1 MTAVVKPKI
10 RVALSGSGTK
20 APAHVGALAAVEDA
34 GYEIVELAGTS
45 GGALCAGLYA
55 CGMGAKS
62 IYDLVMTMDWTPL
75 MAISPWSILTGKG
88 YCSGN
93 ALHAF
98 MTEHTGGKTF
108 AEISVDLTIMASDV
122 SSEVPYR
129 FDRQLTPDIPVA
141 LAGRASA
148 SIPIVFAPVLIGEA
162 VLMDGG
168 MVVNLPVDLLTVDSL
183 PRIGIELTAKC
194 EPLKPGH
201 HGLNKIVPHL
211 IDLMIESTEDAHIQI
226 GKLKGAVVAQVET
239 GFASSLDRKMAYDT
253 RQRLYNAGYAETAA
267 ALVKMA
273 APAVTA

>member
-1 MTAVVKPKI
+1 MKPKI

-20 APAHVGALAAVEDA
+20 APAHVGALAAIENA

-55 CGMGAKS
+55 CGMRAMALH
-62 IYDLVMTMDWTPL
+62 DLVMEMDWTPL
-75 MAISPWSILTGKG
+75 MAVSPWSILSGKG

-93 ALHAF
+93 ALLNF
-98 MTEHTGGKTF
+98 MTEQTRGRTF
-108 AEISVDLTIMASDV
+108 ADLDVDLTIMASDV
-122 SSEVPYR
+122 SNEVPYR
-129 FDRQLTPDIPVA
+129 FDRQLTPNTAIA

-148 SIPIVFAPVLIGEA
+148 SIPIVFAPVLIGDA

-168 MVVNLPVDLLTVDSL
+168 MVVNLPVDLLSVDSI

-201 HGLNKIVPHL
+201 HGLNKVVPHL

-226 GKLKGAVVAQVET
+226 GKLQGAVVAQVET
-239 GFASSLDRKMAYDT
+239 GFASSLDRKMVRAT
-253 RQRLYNAGYAETAA
+253 RERLYANGYAATAA
-267 ALVKMA
+267 ALAKIA
-273 APAVTA
+273 ASTATV